1 MEEDMTHMLQSIR
14 RPHVASALLSM
25 VLLSGCASTTIVSS
39 NNPSRAQP
47 AAWTDYASLPVQARG
62 VIAGHSKADL
72 LALFPRQY
80 PQQVAS
86 LDALPPSIGTR
97 HIVMYFNPAGV
108 PDASALCSGSSAFR
122 RGAQDGKSAHV
133 VAALCDGN
141 TEITR
146 LDARLLTEG
155 LTPAQLT
162 GQFDMLKNQ
171 LWQSLTP
178 GNNHPEQLYPGKMF
192 G

>member
-1 MEEDMTHMLQSIR
+1 MSVVSTRVGKSGAA
-14 RPHVASALLSM
+14 VALLSM
-25 VLLSGCASTTIVSS
+25 TLLGGCASTTILSS

-47 AAWTDYASLPVQARG
+47 SAWTDFASLPVQARG

-72 LALFPRQY
+72 LSLFPNQY

-86 LDALPPSIGTR
+86 LGALPASIGSR

-108 PDASALCSGSSAFR
+108 PASDALCSGGSDFR
-122 RGAQDGKSAHV
+122 RGVQDGESAHV

-146 LDARLLTEG
+146 LNARILTQN

-162 GQFDMLKNQ
+162 VQFDMLKTQ

-178 GNNHPEQLYPGKMF
+178 GNNHPEQLYPGQMF

>member
-1 MEEDMTHMLQSIR
+1 MSVVPTGLHKSG
-14 RPHVASALLSM
+14 PAVALLSM
-25 VLLSGCASTTIVSS
+25 VLLGGCASTTIMSS
-39 NNPSRAQP
+39 NNPSRAKP
-47 AAWTDYASLPVQARG
+47 SAWTDYASLPVQARG

-72 LALFPRQY
+72 LALIPNQY

-86 LDALPPSIGTR
+86 LDALPPSIGSR
-97 HIVMYFNPAGV
+97 HIVMYFNPA
-108 PDASALCSGSSAFR
+108 DAPPADALCSGGSAFR
-122 RGAQDGKSAHV
+122 RGVQQGESAHV

-146 LDARLLTEG
+146 LNARILTQN

-162 GQFDMLKNQ
+162 AQFDMLKNQ

-178 GNNHPEQLYPGKMF
+178 GNNHPEQLYPGQMF